1 MAQVKGLLNRDLLF
15 DIGADTVGLFVP
27 GGSIAVKLAKAAID
41 SKGK

>member
-1 MAQVKGLLNRDLLF
+1 MTQVRGALNRDLLF

-41 SKGK
+41 TNRK

>member
-1 MAQVKGLLNRDLLF
+1 MTQIKGMLNRDLLF

-41 SKGK
+41 SKSK